1 MMGVT
6 QAAGLSL
13 KWFCGQF
20 CQDYMVEAERQ
31 GRDVYDLVNE
41 VFQEIKPG
49 SDRLIYLP
57 YLMGERTPHLIRTAA
72 AYFSDCRPSIRKS
85 HLLRAVMEGVAY
97 SLFDCSEI
105 LGDTGVKNH
114 RDDGLWRRRE
124 KSCLEADAGRSLRLS
139 G

>member
-41 VFQEIKPG
+41 AVQEIKPG

-57 YLMGERTPHLIRTAA
+57 YLMGERTPHLDP
-72 AYFSDCRPSIRKS
+72 DCRVFA
-85 HLLRAVMEGVAY
+85 LRLQRNSWGYGCE
-97 SLFDCSEI
+97 
-105 LGDTGVKNH
+105 NH